1 MRPPKAT
8 DRNQAEEHES
18 HPDHIYR
25 RSAEMGEQ
33 EPTDNASYDVASGQR
48 NVDVEGLKFRETRL
62 LEEFHGVAEDGIAT
76 QNLSGPDNAIL
87 RLKINLNGQ
96 M

>member
-1 MRPPKAT
+1 
-8 DRNQAEEHES
+8 
-18 HPDHIYR
+18 
-25 RSAEMGEQ
+25 MGEQ

-76 QNLSGPDNAIL
+76 QNLSRPDNAIL